1 MQLHQ
6 LLRYVHDNTPIII
19 FDLKDHQIC
28 SVRSKGSIDINLYEY
43 DILDFTVGQSNIKGC
58 NAALYITLEK

>member
-19 FDLKDHQIC
+19 FDLKDNEIC
-28 SVRSKGSIDINLYEY
+28 SVRSKEHIDINLYEY
-43 DILDFTVGQSNIKGC
+43 DILDFTIGPSNIKGC
-58 NAALYITLEK
+58 GSALYITLQK